1 MQSRLDKDLE
11 KLQVLKAEIRP
22 LLLQRPSVVAADE
35 AHEIKNPRSNQARA
49 LMQISTKRRLALT
62 GYPLQNR
69 LMEYYTMVDWTQKH
83 LLESEAEFKD
93 SFVVPITAGERWRNL
108 VPMLQACQFVQ

>member
-11 KLQVLKAEIRP
+11 KLQVLRAKIRQ

-69 LMEYYTMVDWTQKH
+69 LMEYYTMVEWTQKH
-83 LLESEAEFKD
+83 LLDSEREFKEN
-93 SFVVPITAGERWRNL
+93 FVVPITAGER
-108 VPMLQACQFVQ
+108 